1 MNILPANA
9 KFRSL
14 IWMLRRKKTNKKQVK
29 DSLSSSPF
37 LRVRFSQTPFLSP
50 SYFLHPLIWLSV
62 CGSWSLSCALFGLL
76 LLSMCPMVSAMMPPT
91 ASPRMQPWQFPL
103 LSTRDL
109 GCSGGCL
116 GCLQTLPYVTTGVG
130 AADPKTQAGRY
141 VESLC
146 STSFLSFLGMC
157 RILLMRILKCTET
170 HWFPVSWTAGAV
182 CSFGGLINNYAVLQ
196 SHTDG
201 MVTWVV
207 FWVSCVLYA
216 FVHRMPKISAVF

>member
-1 MNILPANA
+1 MVPQLCPLWALPSEHVSNG
-9 KFRSL
+9 
-14 IWMLRRKKTNKKQVK
+14 
-29 DSLSSSPF
+29 
-37 LRVRFSQTPFLSP
+37 VRNDASYSISQDA
-50 SYFLHPLIWLSV
+50 
-62 CGSWSLSCALFGLL
+62 ALTI
-76 LLSMCPMVSAMMPPT
+76 ST
-91 ASPRMQPWQFPL
+91 L

-207 FWVSCVLYA
+207 FWVSCVLYT